1 MCRLLVQRPGGG
13 KVLHDVFAALQHA
26 AQPDGGLDVVLFGEG
41 EQGFRGKQ
49 VFALLLVLLGA
60 FEAGRRLVRNGVQAG
75 AQCLQRR
82 GACRLLLRRGGCLW
96 RRRGVFRLN
105 CGGKGKE
112 EKGGTDLHDV
122 IPVGVGREL

>member
-26 AQPDGGLDVVLFGEG
+26 AQPDGGLGVALFGEG

-60 FEAGRRLVRNGVQAG
+60 FEAGRRLVRNG
-75 AQCLQRR
+75 AQCL
-82 GACRLLLRRGGCLW
+82 LRSWLW

-105 CGGKGKE
+105 CGGKGK
-112 EKGGTDLHDV
+112 
-122 IPVGVGREL
+122 